1 VLVGTFGS
9 FPAAAASTAIF
20 YAVGLIAI
28 WFGPETR
35 GVPLRD

>member
-1 VLVGTFGS
+1 VLVGTLGS